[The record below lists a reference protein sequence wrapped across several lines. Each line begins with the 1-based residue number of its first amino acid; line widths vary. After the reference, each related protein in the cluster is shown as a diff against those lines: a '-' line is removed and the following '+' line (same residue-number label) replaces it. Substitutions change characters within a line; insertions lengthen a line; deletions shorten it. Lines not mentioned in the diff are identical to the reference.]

1 MRERASSVKPDFG
14 INGIAEHRCIAMIFR
29 LTYFF
34 SLSLARAH
42 FLPFL
47 VYRYI
52 PLILTDWL
60 RDNAFTR

>member
-1 MRERASSVKPDFG
+1 MYRDDFPL
-14 INGIAEHRCIAMIFR
+14 N
-29 LTYFF
+29 LFF
-34 SLSLARAH
+34 LSLTRAY

>member
-1 MRERASSVKPDFG
+1 MRERASSVKPRNKRNHGTPMYRDDFPL
-14 INGIAEHRCIAMIFR
+14 N
-29 LTYFF
+29 LFF
-34 SLSLARAH
+34 LSLTRAY